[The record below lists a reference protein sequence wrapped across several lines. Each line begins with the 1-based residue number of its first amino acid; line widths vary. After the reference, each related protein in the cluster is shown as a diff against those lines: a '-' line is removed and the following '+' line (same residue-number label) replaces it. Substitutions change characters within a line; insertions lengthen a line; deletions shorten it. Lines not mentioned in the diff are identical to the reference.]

1 MSSLKKIIS
10 MFVLLAL
17 SITQVSAVNI
27 PIEHLN
33 VSNDYASVQTA
44 GTDIC
49 NLVNTL
55 TESSTLHSDN
65 INWDNVYKIYVDDND
80 IFALSSYSKNDII
93 NSLDYIW
100 SYMDN
105 INNHNIR
112 VTISRAQMPEHEL
125 VDNGVINETTYNELV
140 KKSGTWTAP
149 EAEIDTTQ
157 TIANILSD
165 LQKAG
170 ISDTTDFI
178 LVGGTDKMKSL
189 FAITF
194 SDGYADKIIPLAE
207 TGIAITKNS
216 DAQEISTYANTE
228 NLESLDVGKAYDFKM
243 IANAFNS
250 TEISLENDSS
260 DSGYTSNSN
269 TLNAADIVI
278 MVSAPFIILTILYIF
293 RKKKMAK

>member
-1 MSSLKKIIS
+1 

-140 KKSGTWTAP
+140 KKAGTWTAP

-194 SDGYADKIIPLAE
+194 ADGYADKIIPLAE

-278 MVSAPFIILTILYIF
+278 MISAPFIILTILYIF

>member
-1 MSSLKKIIS
+1 MCGLKKIIS
-10 MFVLLAL
+10 MFILLTL

-27 PIEHLN
+27 PIERLN
-33 VSNDYASVQTA
+33 VSKDYASVQTA

-55 TESSTLHSDN
+55 TESSTLHSNN

-80 IFALSSYSKNDII
+80 IFTLSSYSKNDII

-105 INNHNIR
+105 VNNHNIR
-112 VTISRAQMPEHEL
+112 VTISRAQMPKHEL
-125 VDNGVINETTYNELV
+125 VDNGVINETTYNELA
-140 KKSGTWTAP
+140 KKAGTWTAP

-157 TIANILSD
+157 TIANIWSY

-178 LVGGTDKMKSL
+178 LVGGTAKMKSL

-194 SDGYADKIIPLAE
+194 ADGYADKIIPLAE
-207 TGIAITKNS
+207 TNIAI
-216 DAQEISTYANTE
+216 TE
-228 NLESLDVGKAYDFKM
+228 NLEQLDVGKSYDFKV
-243 IANAFNS
+243 IAKAFNS
-250 TEISLENDSS
+250 IDPLKTNSTGSN
-260 DSGYTSNSN
+260 GYTTIKN
-269 TLNAADIVI
+269 TVNITETI
-278 MVSAPFIILTILYIF
+278 FIGIILFAALTVIYIL
-293 RKKKMAK
+293 RKKKITK

>member
-140 KKSGTWTAP
+140 KKAGTWTAP

-157 TIANILSD
+157 TIANILGD

-178 LVGGTDKMKSL
+178 LVGGTAKMKSL

-194 SDGYADKIIPLAE
+194 ADGYADKIIPLAE

-243 IANAFNS
+243 IAYAFNN

-278 MVSAPFIILTILYIF
+278 MVITPFIILTILYVF

>member
-1 MSSLKKIIS
+1 MCGLKKIIS
-10 MFVLLAL
+10 MFILLTL

-27 PIEHLN
+27 PIERLN
-33 VSNDYASVQTA
+33 VSKDYASVQTA

-55 TESSTLHSDN
+55 TESSTLHSNN

-80 IFALSSYSKNDII
+80 IFTLSSYSKNDII

-105 INNHNIR
+105 VNNHNIR

-125 VDNGVINETTYNELV
+125 VDNGVINETTYNELA
-140 KKSGTWTAP
+140 KKAGTWTAP

>member
-1 MSSLKKIIS
+1 MCGLKKIIS
-10 MFVLLAL
+10 MFILLTL

-27 PIEHLN
+27 PIERLN
-33 VSNDYASVQTA
+33 VSKDYASVQTA

-55 TESSTLHSDN
+55 TESSTLHSNN

-80 IFALSSYSKNDII
+80 IFTLSSYSKNDII

-105 INNHNIR
+105 VNNHNIR

-125 VDNGVINETTYNELV
+125 VDNGVINETTYNELA
-140 KKSGTWTAP
+140 KKAGTWTAP

-157 TIANILSD
+157 TIANIWSY

-178 LVGGTDKMKSL
+178 LVGGTAKMKSL

-194 SDGYADKIIPLAE
+194 ADGYADKIIPLAE
-207 TGIAITKNS
+207 TNIAINKNNDTLTLS
-216 DAQEISTYANTE
+216 SYDNTE
-228 NLESLDVGKAYDFKM
+228 NLEQLDVGKSYDFKV
-243 IANAFNS
+243 IAKAFNNIDPLKTNS
-250 TEISLENDSS
+250 TGSN
-260 DSGYTSNSN
+260 GYTTIKN
-269 TLNAADIVI
+269 TVNITETI
-278 MVSAPFIILTILYIF
+278 FIGIILFAALTVIYIL
-293 RKKKMAK
+293 RKKKITK

>member
-1 MSSLKKIIS
+1 

-112 VTISRAQMPEHEL
+112 VTISRAQMPEYEL

-140 KKSGTWTAP
+140 KKAGTWTAP

-157 TIANILSD
+157 TIANILGD

-178 LVGGTDKMKSL
+178 LVGGTAKMKSL

-194 SDGYADKIIPLAE
+194 ADGYADKIIPLSE
-207 TGIAITKNS
+207 TGIAITKNN
-216 DAQEISTYANTE
+216 DAQEISTYANTQ
-228 NLESLDVGKAYDFKM
+228 NLEPLDVGKAYDFKM
-243 IANAFNS
+243 IAHAFNS

-278 MVSAPFIILTILYIF
+278 MVIAPFIILTILYVF

>member
-55 TESSTLHSDN
+55 TESSTLHSNN

-140 KKSGTWTAP
+140 KKAGTWTAP

>member
-1 MSSLKKIIS
+1 MRSLKKIIS

-140 KKSGTWTAP
+140 KKAGTWTAP

-194 SDGYADKIIPLAE
+194 ADGYADKIIPLAE

-278 MVSAPFIILTILYIF
+278 MISAPFIILTILYIF

>member
-140 KKSGTWTAP
+140 KKAGTWTAP

>member
-1 MSSLKKIIS
+1 

-140 KKSGTWTAP
+140 KKAGTWTAP

-216 DAQEISTYANTE
+216 DAQESPQRT
-228 NLESLDVGKAYDFKM
+228 
-243 IANAFNS
+243 
-250 TEISLENDSS
+250 
-260 DSGYTSNSN
+260 
-269 TLNAADIVI
+269 
-278 MVSAPFIILTILYIF
+278 
-293 RKKKMAK
+293 

>member
-1 MSSLKKIIS
+1 MCGLKKIIS
-10 MFVLLAL
+10 MFILLTL

-27 PIEHLN
+27 PIERLN
-33 VSNDYASVQTA
+33 VSKDYASVQTA

-55 TESSTLHSDN
+55 TESSTLHSNN

-80 IFALSSYSKNDII
+80 IFTLSSYSKNDII

-105 INNHNIR
+105 VNNHNIR

-125 VDNGVINETTYNELV
+125 VDNGVINETTYNELA
-140 KKSGTWTAP
+140 KKAGTWTAP

-157 TIANILSD
+157 TIANIWSY

-178 LVGGTDKMKSL
+178 LVGGTAKMKSL
-189 FAITF
+189 FAIAF
-194 SDGYADKIIPLAE
+194 ADGYADKIIPLAE
-207 TGIAITKNS
+207 TNIAINKNNDTLTLS
-216 DAQEISTYANTE
+216 SYDNTE
-228 NLESLDVGKAYDFKM
+228 NLEQLDVGKSYDFKV
-243 IANAFNS
+243 IAKAFNS
-250 TEISLENDSS
+250 IDPLKTNSTGSN
-260 DSGYTSNSN
+260 GYTTIKN
-269 TLNAADIVI
+269 TVNITETI
-278 MVSAPFIILTILYIF
+278 FIGIILFAALTVIYIL
-293 RKKKMAK
+293 RKKKITK

>member
-140 KKSGTWTAP
+140 KKAGTWTAP

-157 TIANILSD
+157 TIANIWSY

-178 LVGGTDKMKSL
+178 LVGGTAKMKSL

-194 SDGYADKIIPLAE
+194 ADGYADKIIPLAE

-243 IANAFNS
+243 IANAFNN

-278 MVSAPFIILTILYIF
+278 MVITPFIILTILYVF

>member
-140 KKSGTWTAP
+140 KKAGTWTAP

-216 DAQEISTYANTE
+216 DAQEINTYANTE

-269 TLNAADIVI
+269 TLNAADIII

>member
-1 MSSLKKIIS
+1 
-10 MFVLLAL
+10 MFILLTL

-27 PIEHLN
+27 PIERLN
-33 VSNDYASVQTA
+33 VSKDYASVQTA

-55 TESSTLHSDN
+55 TESSTLHSNN

-80 IFALSSYSKNDII
+80 IFTLSSYSKNDII

-105 INNHNIR
+105 VNNHNIR

-125 VDNGVINETTYNELV
+125 VDNGVINETTYNELA
-140 KKSGTWTAP
+140 KKAGTWTAP

-157 TIANILSD
+157 TIANIWSY

-178 LVGGTDKMKSL
+178 LVGGTAKMKSL

-194 SDGYADKIIPLAE
+194 ADGYADKIIPLAE
-207 TGIAITKNS
+207 TNIAINKNNDTLTLS
-216 DAQEISTYANTE
+216 SYDNTE
-228 NLESLDVGKAYDFKM
+228 NLEQLDVGKSYDFKV
-243 IANAFNS
+243 IAKAFNRIDPLKTNS
-250 TEISLENDSS
+250 TGSN
-260 DSGYTSNSN
+260 GYTTIKN
-269 TLNAADIVI
+269 TVNITETI
-278 MVSAPFIILTILYIF
+278 FIGIILFAALTVIYIL
-293 RKKKMAK
+293 RKKKITK

>member
-125 VDNGVINETTYNELV
+125 VDNGVINETTYNELA
-140 KKSGTWTAP
+140 KKAGTWTAP

>member
-55 TESSTLHSDN
+55 TESSTLHSYN

-140 KKSGTWTAP
+140 KKAGTWTAP

-157 TIANILSD
+157 TIANILGD

-178 LVGGTDKMKSL
+178 LVGGTAKMKSL

-194 SDGYADKIIPLAE
+194 ADGYADKIIPLAE

-243 IANAFNS
+243 IANAFNN

-278 MVSAPFIILTILYIF
+278 MVITPFIILTILYVF

>member
-140 KKSGTWTAP
+140 KKAGTWTAP

-207 TGIAITKNS
+207 TGVAITKNS

>member
-1 MSSLKKIIS
+1 

-140 KKSGTWTAP
+140 KKAGTWTAP

-157 TIANILSD
+157 TIANILGD

-178 LVGGTDKMKSL
+178 LVGGTAKMKSL

-194 SDGYADKIIPLAE
+194 ADGYADKIIPLAE

-243 IANAFNS
+243 IANAFNN

-278 MVSAPFIILTILYIF
+278 MVITPFIILTILYVF

>member
-10 MFVLLAL
+10 LFVLLAL

-140 KKSGTWTAP
+140 KKAGTWTAP

-157 TIANILSD
+157 TIANILGD

-178 LVGGTDKMKSL
+178 LVGGTAKMKSL

-194 SDGYADKIIPLAE
+194 ADGYADKIIPLAE

-243 IANAFNS
+243 IANAFNN

-278 MVSAPFIILTILYIF
+278 MVITPFIILTILYVF

>member
-1 MSSLKKIIS
+1 

-140 KKSGTWTAP
+140 KKAGTWTAP

>member
-1 MSSLKKIIS
+1 MCGLKKIIS
-10 MFVLLAL
+10 MFILLTL

-27 PIEHLN
+27 PIERLN
-33 VSNDYASVQTA
+33 VSKDYASVQTA

-140 KKSGTWTAP
+140 KKAGTWTAP

-157 TIANILSD
+157 TIANIWSY

>member
-1 MSSLKKIIS
+1 

-125 VDNGVINETTYNELV
+125 VDNGVINETTYNELA
-140 KKSGTWTAP
+140 KKAGTWTAP

-157 TIANILSD
+157 TIANILGD

-178 LVGGTDKMKSL
+178 LVGGTAKMKSL

-194 SDGYADKIIPLAE
+194 ADGYADKIIPLAE

-243 IANAFNS
+243 IANAFNN

-278 MVSAPFIILTILYIF
+278 MVITPFIILTILYVF

>member
-1 MSSLKKIIS
+1 MCGLKKIIS
-10 MFVLLAL
+10 MFILLTL

-27 PIEHLN
+27 PIERLN
-33 VSNDYASVQTA
+33 VSKDYASVQTA

-55 TESSTLHSDN
+55 TESSTLHSNN

-80 IFALSSYSKNDII
+80 IFTLSSYSKNDII

-105 INNHNIR
+105 VNNHNIR

-125 VDNGVINETTYNELV
+125 VDNGVINETTYNELA
-140 KKSGTWTAP
+140 KKAGTWTAP

-157 TIANILSD
+157 TIANIWSY

-178 LVGGTDKMKSL
+178 LVGGTAKMKSL

-194 SDGYADKIIPLAE
+194 ADGYADKIIPLAE
-207 TGIAITKNS
+207 TNIAINKNNDTLTLS
-216 DAQEISTYANTE
+216 SYDNTE
-228 NLESLDVGKAYDFKM
+228 NLEQLDVGKSYDLKV
-243 IANAFNS
+243 IAKAFNS
-250 TEISLENDSS
+250 IDPLKTNSTGSN
-260 DSGYTSNSN
+260 GYTTIKN
-269 TLNAADIVI
+269 TVNITETI
-278 MVSAPFIILTILYIF
+278 FIGIILFAALTVIYIL
-293 RKKKMAK
+293 RKKKITK

>member
-140 KKSGTWTAP
+140 KKAGTWTAP

-207 TGIAITKNS
+207 TGITITKNS

>member
-1 MSSLKKIIS
+1 MSRLKKIIS

-27 PIEHLN
+27 PIERLN

-80 IFALSSYSKNDII
+80 IFALYSYSKNDII

-105 INNHNIR
+105 VNNHNIR
-112 VTISRAQMPEHEL
+112 VTISRAQMPEYEL

-140 KKSGTWTAP
+140 KKAGTWTAP

-157 TIANILSD
+157 TIANILGD

-178 LVGGTDKMKSL
+178 LVGGTAKMKSL

-194 SDGYADKIIPLAE
+194 ANGYADKIIPLAE
-207 TGIAITKNS
+207 TGITITKNS

-228 NLESLDVGKAYDFKM
+228 NSEQLDVGKAYDFKM
-243 IANAFNS
+243 IANAFNN
-250 TEISLENDSS
+250 TEISHENDSS

-269 TLNAADIVI
+269 TLNIVI
-278 MVSAPFIILTILYIF
+278 MIIASFIILTILYIF

>member
-10 MFVLLAL
+10 MFILLAL

-140 KKSGTWTAP
+140 KKAGTWTAP

>member
-33 VSNDYASVQTA
+33 VSNDYASVQSA

-140 KKSGTWTAP
+140 KKAGTWTAP

>member
-140 KKSGTWTAP
+140 KKAGTWTAP

-157 TIANILSD
+157 TIANILGD

-178 LVGGTDKMKSL
+178 LVGGTAKMKSL

-194 SDGYADKIIPLAE
+194 ADGYADKIIPLAE

-243 IANAFNS
+243 IANAFNN

-278 MVSAPFIILTILYIF
+278 MVITPFIILTILYVF

>member
-125 VDNGVINETTYNELV
+125 VDNGVINETTYNEFV
-140 KKSGTWTAP
+140 KKAGTWTAP